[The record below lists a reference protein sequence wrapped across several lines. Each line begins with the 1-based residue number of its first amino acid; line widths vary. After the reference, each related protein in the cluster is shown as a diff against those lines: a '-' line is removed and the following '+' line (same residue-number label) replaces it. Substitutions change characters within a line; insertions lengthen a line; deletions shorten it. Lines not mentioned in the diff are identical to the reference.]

1 MGVTTVKLIYKGKFD
16 GNYDNLPYRE
26 HKPNYVK
33 FKEASNATELAIKA
47 NIVAIILLILLLVIA
62 FKQGNYL
69 NNWGILL
76 SLLSLFPHEF
86 LHAICFKEEVYLY
99 TLLKKGILFVVGNE
113 DMSKTRFIIMSLLPN
128 VVLGIGPY
136 IIGLIIKNSVLTTLG
151 IFATSMGCGD
161 FINVYNAITQMPKGT
176 RTYLH
181 KFNSYWYMP
190 D

>member
-1 MGVTTVKLIYKGKFD
+1 M
-16 GNYDNLPYRE
+16 
-26 HKPNYVK
+26 
-33 FKEASNATELAIKA
+33 
-47 NIVAIILLILLLVIA
+47 
-62 FKQGNYL
+62 
-69 NNWGILL
+69 
-76 SLLSLFPHEF
+76 LSLFPHEF

-128 VVLGIGPY
+128 VVFGIGPY
-136 IIGLIIKNSVLTTLG
+136 IIGLIIKNNVLTTLG

-190 D
+190 N